1 MNTVFRRVSRRDM
14 EVLRAKSSRKL
25 HARHCV
31 VALTPTPGLP
41 TALTCVV
48 SKKVARHAVDR
59 NKIKR
64 RIREAFRQVD
74 VVPYQYTLIV
84 YPRISVLSVPFAELV
99 EDIQTCL
106 KSQKMG
112 IQSTI
117 HT

>member
-1 MNTVFRRVSRRDM
+1 MFRRVSRRDM
-14 EVLRAKSSRKL
+14 EVLRMKSSRKL

-31 VALTPTPGLP
+31 IAITPTPELP

-59 NKIKR
+59 NRIKR
-64 RIREAFRQVD
+64 RIREAFRRVD
-74 VVPYQYTLIV
+74 AVPPYATLVV
-84 YPRISVLSVPFAELV
+84 YPRISVLTIPFDELLD
-99 EDIQTCL
+99 DIQTCL
-106 KSQKMG
+106 KSQKTT